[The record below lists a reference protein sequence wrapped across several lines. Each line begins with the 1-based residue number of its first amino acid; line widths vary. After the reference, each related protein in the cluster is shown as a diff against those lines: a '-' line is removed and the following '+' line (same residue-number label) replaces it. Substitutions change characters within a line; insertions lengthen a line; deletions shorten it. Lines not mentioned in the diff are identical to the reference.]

1 MKKTKIY
8 FLLVLFGLL
17 LNACKYDFI
26 VPEELPP
33 IDTTVPVSF
42 STQIVPIFANSCVSC
57 HKTGGQAPDL
67 TSANA
72 YNSIKTMNLV
82 NTTTPE
88 SSIIYAFPG
97 SSSHSWKGYTASEAQ
112 LVLTWI
118 KQGALN
124 N

>member
-1 MKKTKIY
+1 MKKSNKY
-8 FLLVLFGLL
+8 LLLFLFGLL
-17 LNACKYDFI
+17 LNACTYDFI
-26 VPEELPP
+26 VKEELPP
-33 IDTTVPVSF
+33 IDVTVPVSF
-42 STQIVPIFANSCVSC
+42 STQIVPIFTNSCVSC

-67 TSANA
+67 SSANA

-88 SSIIYAFPG
+88 SSIIHAFPG

-118 KQGALN
+118 QQGAN
-124 N
+124 NN

>member
-8 FLLVLFGLL
+8 FFLVLFGLL

-26 VPEELPP
+26 VPAELPQ

-42 STQIVPIFANSCVSC
+42 ATQITPIFTSGCVSC

-67 TSANA
+67 SAANA
-72 YNSIKTMNLV
+72 YNGIKTMNLF
-82 NTTTPE
+82 NTKTPE
-88 SSIIYAFPG
+88 SSIIYALPG
-97 SSSHSWKGYTASEAQ
+97 SSSHSWKGYSASDAQ